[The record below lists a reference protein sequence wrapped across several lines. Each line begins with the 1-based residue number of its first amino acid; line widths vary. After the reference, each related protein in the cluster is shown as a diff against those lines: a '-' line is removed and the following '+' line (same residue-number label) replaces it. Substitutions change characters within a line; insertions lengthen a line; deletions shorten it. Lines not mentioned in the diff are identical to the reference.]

1 MGSLFSLALMAAVAE
16 RRQTKTLADINEK
29 LRKGEPYRPSTGKVT
44 AKATGG
50 AAKREKRG
58 DAGDAAREA
67 KRKEVQAAVAAA
79 MKLRELEGGKQAS
92 GGTKL
97 TKAHLQ

>member
-1 MGSLFSLALMAAVAE
+1 MGSLLSLALMAAVAE

-50 AAKREKRG
+50 AAKRAKRG

-67 KRKEVQAAVAAA
+67 KRKEVEAAVAAA